1 MNAISRVMTF
11 LILVLCLIVPAAVL
25 AADKPGGEVAEL
37 TVVTA
42 TVERIDM
49 ETREVTLIGEDGK
62 RETIK
67 VGPEARNLGQVKVGD
82 KVTAKYSEAIAIFVA
97 PPGGQPSVSET
108 TEVERAALGQKPGGV
123 VTTVVEA
130 TANVEAVDLK
140 KRTVTVK
147 GPKGNVNTVKVG
159 EHVKKLDQVK
169 VGDQVV
175 VRYTEAV
182 AISVEKP

>member
-1 MNAISRVMTF
+1 VITS
-11 LILVLCLIVPAAVL
+11 
-25 AADKPGGEVAEL
+25 
-37 TVVTA
+37 
-42 TVERIDM
+42 
-49 ETREVTLIGEDGK
+49 
-62 RETIK
+62 
-67 VGPEARNLGQVKVGD
+67 
-82 KVTAKYSEAIAIFVA
+82 
-97 PPGGQPSVSET
+97 
-108 TEVERAALGQKPGGV
+108 
-123 VTTVVEA
+123 VVEA

-159 EHVKKLDQVK
+159 DHVKKLDQVK